1 MDKRIGI
8 IGIVIDDF
16 NCVERVNSVLH
27 EYAGLIVGRMGLP
40 YREREVSVIS
50 LIVDGSNDE
59 ISALTGKLGR
69 INGATV
75 KSMITKTV
83 AHQKGL

>member
-8 IGIVIDDF
+8 VGIVIEDF
-16 NCVERVNSVLH
+16 TCVERVNAVLH
-27 EYAGLIVGRMGLP
+27 EHAGIIVGRMGLP
-40 YREREVSVIS
+40 YRERGISVIS

-59 ISALTGKLGR
+59 ISALTGTLGR

-75 KSMITKTV
+75 KSMVTKTTGRGV
-83 AHQKGL
+83 

>member
-8 IGIVIDDF
+8 VGVVVEDLS
-16 NCVERVNSVLH
+16 CVEKVNAVLH

-40 YREREVSVIS
+40 YRERGVSVIS

-69 INGATV
+69 IPGAAV
-75 KSMITKTV
+75 KSMVTKSN
-83 AHQKGL
+83 